1 MDLMEQNEEA
11 AMLSASGHTIL
22 KSQKLLSM
30 SLKEYLEVIEEK
42 FVRGVEQK
50 GIATL
55 ELEYTETFIKLVEE
69 EKKVFLERTLTDLA

>member
-1 MDLMEQNEEA
+1 MDLMELNEEA

-42 FVRGVEQK
+42 FMRGAE
-50 GIATL
+50 
-55 ELEYTETFIKLVEE
+55 
-69 EKKVFLERTLTDLA
+69 